1 MDRHYAANAKAT
13 PPSAPL
19 AANLGYPTDG
29 DPLAPLPATEPGE
42 WWFHSVTEELRAVI
56 VAAALTPAWNVLTQL
71 RDALYALFGRLASVN
86 VWTKANRNPYVALT
100 STAGSIAVDLS
111 ASCNFKHTL
120 TENTVLATP
129 SNAAAGQA
137 GVIEITQ
144 HASAAKTLGYS
155 TFWKFAN
162 STVPAVGAT
171 LSGNQKFFYIVD
183 DSGTSATCA
192 LMDQRS

>member
-1 MDRHYAANAKAT
+1 MDRHYVANAKAT
-13 PPSAPL
+13 PPMAPV

-29 DPLAPLPATEPGE
+29 DPLAPTPATEPGE
-42 WWFHSVTEELRAVI
+42 WWFHSITEELRAVI
-56 VAAALTPAWNVLTQL
+56 VAGGIVPAFNVLTQV

-100 STAGSIAVDLS
+100 STGGSIAIDLS
-111 ASCNFKHTL
+111 ASCNFKHAF

-129 SNAAAGQA
+129 TNAAAGQS
-137 GVIEITQ
+137 GVIELTQ

-162 STVPAVGAT
+162 GFVPAVGVV

-183 DSGTSATCA
+183 DSGASATCV